1 MFIGLLCASAPVP
14 LCEHA
19 TVEAVVSDDL
29 RTVEG
34 TVTCVA
40 QSHGPLAVATY
51 PRILRR
57 PEGLDD
63 ITSPWYY
70 PNGFSAADMQLWHM
84 GRARAG
90 DGPWQSLGT
99 FDRASAV
106 TLRFVTQL
114 PDRNGTFGRREHT
127 AYMLGGWHPAFGTG
141 DGLPNTAYT
150 YRITVPAETVGF
162 AGTQPFGRT
171 SARTLVGR
179 HRGRY
184 VPLVVSR
191 QAQVRIRQD
200 TVTLVPQPI
209 RRAALQQPGSGIKE
223 LLSQRDEAALLE
235 TEKTLA
241 KGASFARQLGVLTH
255 PLIVVVAPLRAHM
268 VEAFDGGLVV
278 SDRAFHIVPWELMRQ
293 FHRAS
298 LWREQM
304 ATYVRAHSDRVED
317 ALPPE
322 VAADALG
329 SALRDRLFRAEY
341 ASRQYAPDLLE
352 RVAIIPEID
361 ALIFAPQVPF
371 NDTYY
376 NAIDE
381 TPRRRE
387 RLDDFFHSYPRGKL
401 LYEKLQ
407 DRLRSE
413 QLRDVIHRYLTH
425 HDNLLHTIRNVA
437 GFDTL
442 LAMQPWLG
450 PFPRLNYALDAIGE
464 STQTRVRVGASGP
477 DAQMVRE
484 PIVVQLTD
492 ADGQKSRR
500 VTQGPGE
507 VAFDN
512 ERPYKSIEIDP
523 DGRLAELW
531 HEAGVLPRYDN
542 RTPKRWR
549 FLLNDI
555 SGLFAVTNQQLSL
568 AVDFTLRRINDLRF
582 DFDIA
587 AFYAPGVAG
596 GQISAERNFGAEIT
610 PLRLAQAVSLTL
622 SATHLREELGASVPG
637 DQIGLGA
644 DYSYDSR
651 LGRYWDFQGTA
662 LDVSVSGNLG
672 HDTHQREYAYL
683 YAGVAGLHFVP
694 LGFNAAWVSRL
705 RLDGNIGAAPP
716 QNQLRLG
723 GRYLGA
729 RGFENDE
736 ARGERRVIMSQE
748 LRHVLQ
754 GESRNDVWGL
764 LMLTRLEGAFFADAV
779 YLPISRAGCHQSW
792 FYDVG
797 YGIRFDAEIL
807 NLSPVSLQLDVG
819 LPIKRCPDMVDAKTP
834 VTVYLSIVQSFLSF

>member
-1 MFIGLLCASAPVP
+1 MGLFCASAPVP

-19 TVEAVVSDDL
+19 TIEAVVADDL

-57 PEGLDD
+57 PDAYDD
-63 ITSPWYY
+63 INSPWYY
-70 PNGFSAADMQLWHM
+70 PNGFSPADMHLWHNH
-84 GRARAG
+84 RALLG
-90 DGPWQSLGT
+90 DGAWQYVGT
-99 FDRASAV
+99 FDRAQAV
-106 TLRFVTQL
+106 SLRFVTHI
-114 PDRNGTFGRREHT
+114 PERNGLFGRREQT
-127 AYMLGGWHPAFGTG
+127 AYLLGGWHPAFGTG
-141 DGLPNTAYT
+141 DGLPATTYD
-150 YRITVPAETVGF
+150 YRITLPTGAVGF
-162 AGTQPFGRT
+162 VGTQPYGRK
-171 SARTLVGR
+171 SARTQVGQ

-184 VPLVVSR
+184 VPILAAR

-200 TVTLVPQPI
+200 TVMLVPQPVV
-209 RRAALQQPGSGIKE
+209 RANLEQPGSGLAE
-223 LLSQRDEAALLE
+223 LFSQRDAYTLLE

-241 KGASFARQLGVLTH
+241 KGAGFARQLGVDTR

-268 VEAFDGGLVV
+268 VEPFDGGLVV
-278 SDRAFHIVPWELMRQ
+278 SDRAFHVVSWELMQQ

-322 VAADALG
+322 VAADAIG
-329 SALRDRLFRAEY
+329 SALRDRLFAAEY
-341 ASRQYAPDLLE
+341 ASREYAPDLLE
-352 RVAIIPEID
+352 RVAVIPEID

-381 TPRRRE
+381 TPRKRE

-407 DRLRSE
+407 DRLQSA
-413 QLRDVIHRYLTH
+413 QLREWVRRYLSH
-425 HDNLLHTIRNVA
+425 HENLLHTIRDVA

-450 PFPRLNYALDAIGE
+450 PFPRFNYALTSLSAR
-464 STQTRVRVGASGP
+464 TQTRVRVEATGP

-484 PIVVQLTD
+484 PITVQLTD
-492 ADGQKSRR
+492 VDGHKHRR
-500 VTQGPGE
+500 STQGPGE
-507 VAFDN
+507 VVFDN
-512 ERPYKSIEIDP
+512 ARPYKSVQLDP

-531 HEAGVLPRYDN
+531 HDPGVLPRYDN
-542 RTPKRWR
+542 RVPKRWR

-555 SGLFAVTNQQLSL
+555 SGLFAVTNQQISL
-568 AVDFTLRRINDLRF
+568 AIDFTLRRINDLRF
-582 DFDIA
+582 DFDVA
-587 AFYAPGVAG
+587 AFYAPGMAG
-596 GQISAERNFGAEIT
+596 AQISAARNFGAEIT
-610 PLRLAQAVSLTL
+610 PLRLAQSVSLTL
-622 SATHLREELGASVPG
+622 TATHLREELDVSTPG
-637 DQIGLGA
+637 DQVGLGV

-651 LGRYWDFQGTA
+651 LGRYWDFRGTG
-662 LDVSVSGNLG
+662 LDASISGNLG
-672 HDTHQREYAYL
+672 QDTLNRGYAYI
-683 YAGVAGLHFVP
+683 YAGVAGLQLVP

-705 RLDGNIGAAPP
+705 RVDGNLGAAPP
-716 QNQLRLG
+716 QNRLRLG

-729 RGFENDE
+729 RGYENDE
-736 ARGERRVIMSQE
+736 ARGERRVLVSQE
-748 LRHVLQ
+748 LRHTLQ
-754 GESRNDVWGL
+754 GASRNDAWGL

-779 YLPISRAGCHQSW
+779 YLPVNRMGCHQSW

-797 YGIRFDAEIL
+797 YGVRFDAEIL

-819 LPIKRCPDMVDAKTP
+819 LPLNRCPDMVDVKTP
-834 VTVYLSIVQSFLSF
+834 VTVYLSIIQSFASF